1 MLLPR
6 FIMLIG
12 NSSLTA
18 ILLVALLSFA
28 AGAEAR
34 AKTSRKRPARVTVG
48 SVEIR
53 DWQSSIVDNYPNLR
67 HYHWN
72 PIYSNVQGIRMVSP
86 PGPPRQK
93 ARQSRNPAAKNQVR
107 KPLTARNRDSH
118 KRHIVYKPAAGQ
130 RHFYKKPVHLDLNP
144 ALRLPPEGRGELAG
158 DLTNRDTRAAL
169 RLPEKK
175 TGTDTSARLR
185 GQEAI
190 VAARLD
196 RCLTPE
202 SRFENKKVQAELLIY
217 EHEYQSSL
225 PRAIAESTTLVKSRV
240 QARVTP

>member
-6 FIMLIG
+6 FIMLV
-12 NSSLTA
+12 NTTL
-18 ILLVALLSFA
+18 LLVALLSFA
-28 AGAEAR
+28 ASAEAR

-53 DWQSSIVDNYPNLR
+53 DWQSSIVDNYPNLK

-86 PGPPRQK
+86 PGPPRHK
-93 ARQSRNPAAKNQVR
+93 ARQSRNPVVKNQVVR
-107 KPLTARNRDSH
+107 KPISRNPQNQH
-118 KRHIVYKPAAGQ
+118 VVYRPAAGQ
-130 RHFYKKPVHLDLNP
+130 RHIYKKPVHLDLNP
-144 ALRLPPEGRGELAG
+144 ALRLPPVARGDMSG
-158 DLTNRDTRAAL
+158 DLCARDTRAAL

-175 TGTDTSARLR
+175 TTSTNTDARLR
-185 GQEAI
+185 GEEAI

-196 RCLTPE
+196 SPTDN
-202 SRFENKKVQAELLIY
+202 RFENKKVQAELMIY

-225 PRAIAESTTLVKSRV
+225 KRPVTESTTLVKSRV

>member
-6 FIMLIG
+6 FIMLVYAA
-12 NSSLTA
+12 L
-18 ILLVALLSFA
+18 LLVALSSFA
-28 AGAEAR
+28 ASAEAR

-53 DWQSSIVDNYPNLR
+53 DWQSSIVDNYPNLK

-93 ARQSRNPAAKNQVR
+93 ARDSRNHVVKNQGR
-107 KPLTARNRDSH
+107 KPLTAPSRTAQN
-118 KRHIVYKPAAGQ
+118 KHIVYKPAAAQ
-130 RHFYKKPVHLDLNP
+130 RHIYKKPVHLDLNP
-144 ALRLPPEGRGELAG
+144 ALRLPSSGRGEVSG

-169 RLPEKK
+169 RLPDKK
-175 TGTDTSARLR
+175 TTSADTSARLR

-196 RCLTPE
+196 SPPGN
-202 SRFENKKVQAELLIY
+202 RFENKNVQAELMIY

-225 PRAIAESTTLVKSRV
+225 KKTIAESTTLVKSRV
-240 QARVTP
+240 QARVNP

>member
-1 MLLPR
+1 MLVNTTL
-6 FIMLIG
+6 
-12 NSSLTA
+12 
-18 ILLVALLSFA
+18 LLVALLSFA
-28 AGAEAR
+28 ASAEAR

-53 DWQSSIVDNYPNLR
+53 DWQSSIVENYPNLK

-93 ARQSRNPAAKNQVR
+93 ARQSRNPVVKNQVAR
-107 KPLTARNRDSH
+107 KS
-118 KRHIVYKPAAGQ
+118 RHPQSKHVVYRPAAGQ
-130 RHFYKKPVHLDLNP
+130 RHIYKKPVHLDLNP
-144 ALRLPPEGRGELAG
+144 ALRLPPVARGDMSGELSA
-158 DLTNRDTRAAL
+158 RDTRAAL

-175 TGTDTSARLR
+175 TPNTSTDARLR
-185 GQEAI
+185 GQEAL

-196 RCLTPE
+196 SPMDN
-202 SRFENKKVQAELLIY
+202 RFENKKVQAELMIY

-225 PRAIAESTTLVKSRV
+225 KRPVTESTTLVKSRV